1 MDLLMEFEITIT
13 LFFQNLG
20 NWLAPIAE
28 GLSFLGTEVFYILLL
43 PALYWCI
50 DAGLG
55 FRIGVMLVVTNSLN
69 GYLKILF
76 HSPRPF
82 WVDPR
87 VKAIA
92 AETSFGLPSGHSQ
105 NAASIWGLLAGKVR
119 KNWVTIVSIAA
130 IILIGLSRI
139 YLGVHFTRDVLVG
152 WLIGGITII
161 LFLLLEKPVTA
172 WIIKKSLAYQILMA
186 LLFSILIIAIG
197 LASVALTAG
206 WQLPT
211 EWAQQAST
219 SGNVVI
225 DPFNLEWC
233 FTISGVWFGFVS
245 GYAWLLKKKGKIV
258 VSGAI
263 STRILRYI
271 IGLAGLVVV
280 YAGLKL
286 VLPENPAWLGL
297 TLRFLRYGLIGL
309 WVSALAPWLFEK
321 LKLSK

>member
-1 MDLLMEFEITIT
+1 MDLLMEFEITVT

-20 NWLAPIAE
+20 SWLAPIAK
-28 GLSFLGTEVFYILLL
+28 GLSFLGTENFYILLL

-50 DAGLG
+50 DASLG
-55 FRIGVMLVVTNSLN
+55 FRIGIMLVATNSLN
-69 GYLKILF
+69 GYLKVLF

-119 KNWVTIVSIAA
+119 RSWVTIVSIAA

-161 LFLLLEKPVTA
+161 LFLLLEKPVTS
-172 WIIKKSLAYQILMA
+172 WIIKKSLVFQILLA
-186 LLFSILIIAIG
+186 FLISILIIALG
-197 LASVALTAG
+197 YASVALTTG
-206 WQLPT
+206 WQLPP
-211 EWAQQAST
+211 EWIKQALA
-219 SGNVVI
+219 SGNVII
-225 DPFNLEWC
+225 DPFNLEGC
-233 FTISGVWFGFVS
+233 FTISGVSFGFVS
-245 GYAWLLKKKGKIV
+245 GYAWLIKKKGKIV
-258 VSGAI
+258 ISGKI
-263 STRILRYI
+263 GSRFLRYI
-271 IGLAGLVVV
+271 IGLAGLVVI

-286 VLPENPAWLGL
+286 ILPENPAWLGF

-309 WVSALAPWLFEK
+309 WVSALAPLLFEK